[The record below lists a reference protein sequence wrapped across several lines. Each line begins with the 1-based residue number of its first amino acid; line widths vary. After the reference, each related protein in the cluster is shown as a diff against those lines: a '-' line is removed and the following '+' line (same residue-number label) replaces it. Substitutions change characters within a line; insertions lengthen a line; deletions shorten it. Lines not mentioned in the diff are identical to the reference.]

1 MVLKKMLVEE
11 DQDACLVH
19 GHLLCVN
26 GMNLLFLSLYIDIC
40 LPSSLCSREY
50 MVWKNMLFEEFQDG
64 CFVLGYLWYANGVI
78 LVISGSPFC
87 RKVFI
92 MFLIK
97 RIYELEEDV
106 G

>member
-1 MVLKKMLVEE
+1 
-11 DQDACLVH
+11 
-19 GHLLCVN
+19 
-26 GMNLLFLSLYIDIC
+26 MNLLFLSLHIVVS

-50 MVWKNMLFEEFQDG
+50 MVWKNMLFEEFQDC

-78 LVISGSPFC
+78 LVISESPFC
-87 RKVFI
+87 RKFFI

-97 RIYELEEDV
+97 RIYGLKEDV